1 MSREYGIHTPHDIS
15 ELSDREYDVMN
26 RELVARERKLSD
38 REYIVSDDTSLGR
51 DDTEM
56 REEAAEYFSHNP
68 GHRRC
73 GFIFVGEGEI
83 EDIER
88 DEIPFIDIDN
98 MYIYLNK
105 NREE

>member
-15 ELSDREYDVMN
+15 E
-26 RELVARERKLSD
+26 LSD